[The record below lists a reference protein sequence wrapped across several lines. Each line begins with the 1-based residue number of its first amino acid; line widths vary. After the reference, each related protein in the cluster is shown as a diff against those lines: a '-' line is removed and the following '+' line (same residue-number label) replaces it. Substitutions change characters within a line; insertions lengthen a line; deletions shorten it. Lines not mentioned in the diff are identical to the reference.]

1 MKKLIN
7 LAASL
12 ITGATLMMSASA
24 AMARDVDVRVV
35 ERPAY
40 QHGQVQRVAP
50 RHYRHDSRYD
60 RHHYR
65 RPLPVR
71 RMHDRDRDGVPD
83 RFDARP
89 NNPRRY

>member
-1 MKKLIN
+1 MKNLAK
-7 LAASL
+7 LAASV
-12 ITGATLMMSASA
+12 IAGATLMMSASA

-35 ERPAY
+35 ERPGY
-40 QHGQVQRVAP
+40 NHGQAHRMAP
-50 RHYRHDSRYD
+50 RDHGHYNRYD

-65 RPLPVR
+65 RPMPVR
-71 RMHDRDRDGVPD
+71 AHHDRDRDGVPD